1 MIVIPA
7 IDIIGGKAVR
17 LYQGDYKKK
26 EVVGN
31 DILHIAKEFEKNGAR
46 YIHLVRFRWS
56 KEREVSK

>member
-17 LYQGDYKKK
+17 LYQGDYRKK

-31 DILHIAKEFEKNGAR
+31 DILDIAKGWSTI
-46 YIHLVRFRWS
+46 YSLGRFRWC
-56 KEREVSK
+56 KKRKVSK